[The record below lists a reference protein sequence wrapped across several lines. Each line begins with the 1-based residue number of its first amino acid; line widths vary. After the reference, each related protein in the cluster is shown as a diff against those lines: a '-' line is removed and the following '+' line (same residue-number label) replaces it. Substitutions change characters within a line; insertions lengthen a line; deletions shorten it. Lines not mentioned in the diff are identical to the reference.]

1 MIAMSWLSSPEA
13 WLALLTLTV
22 LEVVLGIDNI
32 VFITVLAGRL
42 PAEQRAR
49 ARTMG
54 LAGAMLTRVA
64 LLFSIKALSTLT
76 TPLFTVAG
84 LDVAGRNLVF
94 AGGGLFLLVKS
105 TQEIHHRL
113 EDGGATATH
122 RRTAPG
128 LGAVIVQIML
138 LDVVFSLDS
147 VVTAI
152 GMADHL
158 AVMVVAVVVAILLMM
173 LAAGSIGAFVERHPT
188 VKMLALSFLLLIGM
202 SLIAESLDQAI
213 PKGYLYFAI
222 GFSLFVEML
231 NLRSGTRGRP
241 PVLRPPSPLDG
252 PSR

>member
-1 MIAMSWLSSPEA
+1 MVAMSWLASPEA

-42 PAEQRAR
+42 PPEQRQRAR
-49 ARTMG
+49 TLG
-54 LAGAMLTRVA
+54 LAGAMLTRIA

-113 EDGGATATH
+113 EEGGSAPTPRHA
-122 RRTAPG
+122 APG

-152 GMADHL
+152 GMADQL

-202 SLIAESLDQAI
+202 SLIAEALDQAI

-231 NLRSGTRGRP
+231 NLRSATRVRP
-241 PVLRPPSPLDG
+241 PVLRPPSPPDR